1 MSEAVQKE
9 EASPDAGELPRTT
22 SFSESV
28 DEAARKDLRTALAT
42 AVVSV
47 AASVAA
53 VTVDHTVFR
62 VMWLFAALEAAWA
75 SGAFFSARRTLLQFF
90 SVLREVVTDLSDVPQ
105 REALLARL
113 DERAG
118 AHPNL
123 WQLAVPVVAAV
134 VGAVVYV
141 VGSVI
146 VEFVTS

>member
-1 MSEAVQKE
+1 MSEEVQKE
-9 EASPDAGELPRTT
+9 EAASSDAGNL
-22 SFSESV
+22 SASV
-28 DEAARKDLRTALAT
+28 ERAARKDLRTAL
-42 AVVSV
+42 VMGVISV
-47 AASVAA
+47 GASVAV

-75 SGAFFSARRTLLQFF
+75 SGSFFSARRALLPFF
-90 SVLREVVTDLSDVPQ
+90 SVLREVVTDLSDVHQ

-118 AHPNL
+118 AYPNL

-141 VGSVI
+141 LGSAI
-146 VEFVTS
+146 VE